1 MQTAHV
7 VALLD
12 RIHTAVMSADAD
24 RRVTF
29 ANRAAL
35 EIVGAAAGQAVGRD
49 LVQLFGGSTALAEA
63 LTPGQSG
70 EQRISFTLRRP
81 DDTTVDLGMAVVSGA
96 APAGDDAPRHVLVFK
111 NVGEQLQVERQLRR
125 TERLASVGRLAAGFA
140 HEIRNPLAALLGLA
154 ELTLSETSA
163 DDPRFDYA
171 TRMRALVK
179 RMERLVRGALDF
191 AEPAPTSPRPCD
203 PAVLARRVIDE
214 LAARQGPGGPR
225 TALVVETTS
234 LAVADPAQVHE
245 CIAALVENA
254 VEATSDDGEVRIHI
268 GSAGPDGVELSV
280 VDSGCGI
287 AEGDLE
293 RIFDPFFT
301 TKARG
306 TGLGLAV
313 AQAIAARNAGS
324 LSVRSR
330 PGRTVF
336 SLRLPATARRVGVR

>member
-1 MQTAHV
+1 MQTAYV

-12 RIHTAVMSADAD
+12 RIPTAVMSADAD
-24 RRVTF
+24 RRLTF

-35 EIVGAAAGQAVGRD
+35 EIVGVAPAHAVGRD
-49 LVQLFGGSTALAEA
+49 LVELFGGSSALAGA
-63 LTPGQSG
+63 LTPPQTG
-70 EQRISFTLRRP
+70 EVRISFTLRRP
-81 DDTTVDLGMAVVSGA
+81 DDTFVDLGMAVVSDL
-96 APAGDDAPRHVLVFK
+96 APGGDDAPRHILVFK

-154 ELTLSETSA
+154 ELTLSETLA

-191 AEPAPTSPRPCD
+191 AEPAPTSPQPCD
-203 PAVLARRVIDE
+203 PAALAQWVIDE
-214 LAARQGPGGPR
+214 VAARRGPVGPR

-234 LAVADPAQVHE
+234 FAVADPDQIRE
-245 CIAALVENA
+245 CLAALMENA
-254 VEATSDDGEVRIHI
+254 VEASNHDGEVRIHI
-268 GSAGPDGVELSV
+268 GSAEPDSVELSV
-280 VDSGCGI
+280 VDSGGGI

-301 TKARG
+301 SKARG
-306 TGLGLAV
+306 TGLGLSV
-313 AQAIAARNAGS
+313 AQAIASRNAGS

-330 PGRTVF
+330 PGHTVF
-336 SLRLPATARRVGVR
+336 SLRLPATTRRIGTR